1 MSSILSC
8 RKSGAPSSRRS
19 LGSVESVKAV
29 SELLAP
35 VGGEVVE
42 VNEEL
47 VDTPE
52 TVNEDPYTAGWMIIV
67 RMDDPGEVRDL
78 LTAEQYQAFVEE
90 EG

>member
-1 MSSILSC
+1 
-8 RKSGAPSSRRS
+8 
-19 LGSVESVKAV
+19 
-29 SELLAP
+29 
-35 VGGEVVE
+35 